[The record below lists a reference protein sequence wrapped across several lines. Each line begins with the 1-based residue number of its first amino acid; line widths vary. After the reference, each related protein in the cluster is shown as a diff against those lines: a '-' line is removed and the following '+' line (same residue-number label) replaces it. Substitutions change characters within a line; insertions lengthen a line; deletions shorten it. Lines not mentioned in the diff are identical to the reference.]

1 MRWIDRLSKA
11 QRVVVVIALGIAL
24 GAVASYL
31 TSLGVRSGWYA
42 YAPLTG
48 QALQPPGIGEPGWLR
63 LIIWLAA
70 ISLWAFTSVMV
81 LRPSPGRT
89 GPK

>member
-1 MRWIDRLSKA
+1 MRWIDSLSKA
-11 QRVVVVIALGIAL
+11 QRVIIVVALGIAL
-24 GAVASYL
+24 FAVASYL
-31 TSLGVRSGWYA
+31 ASLGVRSGWYA

-48 QALQPPGIGEPGWLR
+48 QAFQPQGIGEPGWLR

-70 ISLWAFTSVMV
+70 ISLWAFTSVIV

-89 GPK
+89 APE